1 MSPEG
6 DPFRVDFTPH
16 RRLGVHLV
24 DVLWS
29 IKVQRVECYGA
40 PGRETR
46 T

>member
-6 DPFRVDFTPH
+6 DPFRVDLTPH

-24 DVLWS
+24 DVLRS